1 MERDAVHTMA
11 TRARMGMLSLM
22 NAKER
27 MSLKRMEVTS
37 MRPWGL
43 AVRAC
48 DRGLR
53 SKKHANTVT
62 QGEAWCRGH
71 DSAGLGFNGPNG
83 SMGWQTETW
92 L

>member
-1 MERDAVHTMA
+1 MSPDMHAHSCILC
-11 TRARMGMLSLM
+11 ARTKKGLFKGILSSS
-22 NAKER
+22 N
-27 MSLKRMEVTS
+27 
-37 MRPWGL
+37 
-43 AVRAC
+43 
-48 DRGLR
+48 R